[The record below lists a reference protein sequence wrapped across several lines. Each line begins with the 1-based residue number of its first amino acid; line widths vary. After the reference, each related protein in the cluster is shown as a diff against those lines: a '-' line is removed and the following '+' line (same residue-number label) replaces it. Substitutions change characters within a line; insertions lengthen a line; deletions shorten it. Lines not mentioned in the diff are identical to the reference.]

1 MPINKQ
7 QSGKEMTQVDN
18 NQKKVLFISSCG
30 GHWKELRRLESAF
43 DDFKKYY
50 ATTDPSYYQ
59 FVAGE
64 LFYSVPEASLWSK
77 LRLVWQ
83 ALYVLG
89 LLLYIRPAVV
99 ISTGASVGFFALFFA
114 KKMGIKTIWVDSLA
128 NAEEMSLSGKK
139 VKPYADLWLTQWEHL
154 ATENGPYFYGAVL

>member
-1 MPINKQ
+1 
-7 QSGKEMTQVDN
+7 MTQGDN

-30 GHWKELRRLESAF
+30 GHWKQMRRLEPAF
-43 DDFKKYY
+43 EGFKKCY
-50 ATTDPSYYQ
+50 ATTDASYYQ

-64 LFYSVPEASLWSK
+64 SFYVVPEASLWSK
-77 LRLVWQ
+77 LRLIWQ

-114 KKMGIKTIWVDSLA
+114 KKLNVKTIWVDSLA
-128 NAEEMSLSGKK
+128 NVEQMSLSGQK

-154 ATENGPYFYGAVL
+154 ATAEGPYFYGAVL